1 MEDVHSALSADFLKY
16 IHVLVQ
22 CKLVCKGRRGGGG
35 GGYLYSNKEMISLC
49 FIGQMCVRVMGGGEG
64 V

>member
-22 CKLVCKGRRGGGG
+22 CKLVCKGRRGG
-35 GGYLYSNKEMISLC
+35 YLYSNKEMISLC